1 MHDGRDRHQTLRRAC
16 RALRGHPDRLLT
28 FTSPF
33 LKHAP
38 TIVTR
43 EYADGHRTAQERSVA
58 SYEEAFR
65 LELEHFHD
73 CIVRGSAPDTPA
85 SDAAA
90 DTELM
95 VAIIRAAATGR
106 PQSVSG

>member
-1 MHDGRDRHQTLRRAC
+1 MQV
-16 RALRGHPDRLLT
+16 P
-28 FTSPF
+28 
-33 LKHAP
+33 
-38 TIVTR
+38 
-43 EYADGHRTAQERSVA
+43 SVA